1 MMELSQ
7 IIDLG
12 RQTAMLTL
20 VLATPVLLTGLI
32 VALIVGVLQAATGL
46 QEQTLSFIPKI
57 AAMMLAAVLSG
68 PWMVSRLL
76 EFSREMFGTLP

>member
-1 MMELSQ
+1 MMDLSQ

-20 VLATPVLLTGLI
+20 VLAAPILLTGLV
-32 VALIVGVLQAATGL
+32 VALVVSILQAASGV

-57 AAMMLAAVLSG
+57 AAMIVAAVIAG
-68 PWMVSRLL
+68 PWMIERLL
-76 EFSREMFGTLP
+76 EFSRQMFGTLP